1 MIRLAS
7 IFLGFF
13 PLLFI
18 TTIKS
23 EDVKITQQSKSK
35 IAQGEEF
42 VVEVKVEKGDIEGFA
57 KYQLDIPK
65 GLIAEQIEV
74 LGATFTFDEGTI
86 KIIWLALPSK
96 NEFTFTYKI
105 KVPEDF
111 SNQIFKLKGRFSY
124 LEENNRMIAEANK
137 VQVQIGETEE
147 EILAAIPPEPASAQA
162 IRDVVS
168 VDENTFEVEVT
179 IAKSNI
185 DGFSKIE
192 DTYPEK
198 FDISVIDDGG
208 GVFSYVK
215 NKAKFVWMNTP
226 AADSYTIK
234 YQIKTEGKSVD
245 FNAVVGEY
253 SYLDNNETKKVSIEV
268 GALPSI
274 STPAVLAENTSP
286 TETENEVEVA
296 TEQEIAPQPKE
307 EEITKTEEIANA
319 KVKENKQVK
328 EVEKKKTTDAK
339 PKETVKKVEEVVE
352 EIVEP
357 VEASTKENITE
368 NIPSP
373 QNGIIY
379 RVQIL
384 AGKNLVNGAY
394 FKANHNYEENFVT
407 ENHKGLVKYTTGSY
421 DVYKS
426 ARDKREDL
434 SGKYTLP
441 GPFVTAYNNE
451 QRITVQEAL
460 MILNQKWYK

>member
-111 SNQIFKLKGRFSY
+111 SNQTFSLEGRFSY

-137 VQVQIGETEE
+137 VEVQIGETEE

-162 IRDVVS
+162 IRDVKS
-168 VDENTFEVEVT
+168 IDINTFEVEVT

-245 FNAVVGEY
+245 FNAIVGEY

-268 GALPSI
+268 GALPAITS
-274 STPAVLAENTSP
+274 PAVLAENTVPS
-286 TETENEVEVA
+286 ETENKVEVA
-296 TEQEIAPQPKE
+296 TEKEVTPQPKE
-307 EEITKTEEIANA
+307 EEITKTEELANA
-319 KVKENKQVK
+319 KGKENKQVK
-328 EVEKKKTTDAK
+328 EVEKKKITETK
-339 PKETVKKVEEVVE
+339 PKETVKEVADEV
-352 EIVEP
+352 VEP
-357 VEASTKENITE
+357 VEASAKNNITE

-384 AGKNLVNGAY
+384 AGKNLVNDAY
-394 FKANHNYEENFVT
+394 FKSNHNYEENFVT
-407 ENHKGLVKYTTGSY
+407 ENHKGLVKYTTGNY
-421 DVYKS
+421 DVYKG

-434 SGKYTLP
+434 KGKYTLP
-441 GPFVTAYNNE
+441 GPFVTAYNNG

-460 MILNQKWYK
+460 MISNQKWYK

>member
-111 SNQIFKLKGRFSY
+111 SNQTFSLEGRFSY

-137 VQVQIGETEE
+137 VEVQIGETEE

-162 IRDVVS
+162 IRDVKS
-168 VDENTFEVEVT
+168 IDINTFEVEVT

-268 GALPSI
+268 GALPAI
-274 STPAVLAENTSP
+274 TSTAVLAENTVPS
-286 TETENEVEVA
+286 ETENKVKVA
-296 TEQEIAPQPKE
+296 TEQEAVPQPKE
-307 EEITKTEEIANA
+307 EKITKTDEIANA
-319 KVKENKQVK
+319 KGKENKQVK
-328 EVEKKKTTDAK
+328 EAEKKKITETK
-339 PKETVKKVEEVVE
+339 PKETVKEVADEV
-352 EIVEP
+352 VEP
-357 VEASTKENITE
+357 VEASAKNNITE

-394 FKANHNYEENFVT
+394 FKSNHNYEENFVT
-407 ENHKGLVKYTTGSY
+407 ENHKGLVKYTTGNY
-421 DVYKS
+421 DVYKG

-434 SGKYTLP
+434 KGKYTLP
-441 GPFVTAYNNE
+441 GPFVTAYNNS

-460 MILNQKWYK
+460 MISNQKWYK